1 MRQLLLV
8 RTAISWVLA
17 PLVGLGTLVY
27 LLVTKSLQAW
37 HLPLIAGLVFGPAV
51 AWDSLRDKVV
61 KVGDALREDDP
72 K

>member
-17 PLVGLGTLVY
+17 PLVGLGTLIY

-37 HLPLIAGLVFGPAV
+37 HLPLIVGLVCGPAV
-51 AWDSLRDKVV
+51 AWDSLREKVV